1 MRLENEQGW
10 IEIEFDH
17 YAEEGCYMRDGLF
30 DAHNSVELGFNF
42 SIEGIGWGSVGDE
55 YVQTTDIAKLAEGSV
70 SVLNSKAD
78 SFSHLVLFPYK
89 CIGISEFCRFDFARN
104 ESGIAVHLHIWDGLF
119 EYIELTQILDETS
132 FADIAN
138 ELRNAANRFPVR

>member
-30 DAHNSVELGFNF
+30 DVHNSVELGFNF

-70 SVLNSKAD
+70 SVLNSKVD
-78 SFSHLVLFPYK
+78 SFSYSVLFPHK
-89 CIGISEFCRFDFARN
+89 CIGSSEFCRFDFSRN
-104 ESGIAVHLHIWDGLF
+104 EMGITVHLHIWDGLC
-119 EYIELTQILDETS
+119 EYIELTQLLTETGFS
-132 FADIAN
+132 EIVD

>member
-30 DAHNSVELGFNF
+30 DVHNSVELGFNF

-55 YVQTTDIAKLAEGSV
+55 YVQTTDIAKLAEGATIT
-70 SVLNSKAD
+70 LHSKTDHFTHSA
-78 SFSHLVLFPYK
+78 LFPYK

-104 ESGIAVHLHIWDGLF
+104 ESGIAVHLHIWDGLC
-119 EYIELTQILDETS
+119 EYIELTQILTETGFS
-132 FADIAN
+132 EIVD

>member
-30 DAHNSVELGFNF
+30 DAHNSVEIGFNF

-55 YVQTTDIAKLAEGSV
+55 YVQTSDIAKLAEGAA

-104 ESGIAVHLHIWDGLF
+104 ESGIAVHLHIWDGLC
-119 EYIELTQILDETS
+119 EYIELTQILTETS
-132 FADIAN
+132 FADIAD
-138 ELRNAANRFPVR
+138 ELRSAANRFPVR

>member
-30 DAHNSVELGFNF
+30 DVHNSVELGFNF

-55 YVQTTDIAKLAEGSV
+55 YVQTSDIAKLAEGAA

-78 SFSHLVLFPYK
+78 GFYHSVLFPYE
-89 CIGISEFCRFDFARN
+89 CIGESEFCRFDFSRN
-104 ESGIAVHLHIWDGLF
+104 ESGIAVHLRIWDGLC
-119 EYIELTQILDETS
+119 EYIELTQILTETGFS
-132 FADIAN
+132 EIVD

>member
-1 MRLENEQGW
+1 MILESEQGW
-10 IEIEFDH
+10 VKIEFDH

-55 YVQTTDIAKLAEGSV
+55 YVQTSDIAKLAEGATII
-70 SVLNSKAD
+70 LHSKTD
-78 SFSHLVLFPYK
+78 HFTHSVLFPYK
-89 CIGISEFCRFDFARN
+89 CIGESEFCRFDFSRN
-104 ESGIAVHLHIWDGLF
+104 EMGITVHLRIWDGLC
-119 EYIELTQILDETS
+119 EYIELTQILTETDFS
-132 FADIAN
+132 EIVD

>member
-1 MRLENEQGW
+1 MILESEQGW
-10 IEIEFDH
+10 VKIEFDH

-30 DAHNSVELGFNF
+30 DTHNSVEIGFNF

-55 YVQTTDIAKLAEGSV
+55 YVQTSDIAKLAEGAA

-104 ESGIAVHLHIWDGLF
+104 ESGIAVHLHIWDGLC
-119 EYIELTQILDETS
+119 EYIELTQILTETGFS
-132 FADIAN
+132 EIVD

>member
-1 MRLENEQGW
+1 MILESEQGW
-10 IEIEFDH
+10 VKIEFDH

-30 DAHNSVELGFNF
+30 DVHNSVELGFNF

-55 YVQTTDIAKLAEGSV
+55 YVQTSDIAKLAEGAA

-104 ESGIAVHLHIWDGLF
+104 ESGIAVHLHIWDGLC
-119 EYIELTQILDETS
+119 EYIELTQILTETGFS
-132 FADIAN
+132 EIVD
-138 ELRNAANRFPVR
+138 ELRNAANRFPVQ

>member
-55 YVQTTDIAKLAEGSV
+55 YVQTTDIAKLAEGAA

-89 CIGISEFCRFDFARN
+89 CIGISEFCKFDFARN

>member
-10 IEIEFDH
+10 LEIEFDH

-55 YVQTTDIAKLAEGSV
+55 YVQMSDIAKLAEGATIT
-70 SVLNSKAD
+70 LHSKTD
-78 SFSHLVLFPYK
+78 HFTHSVLFPYK
-89 CIGISEFCRFDFARN
+89 CIGESEFCRFDFSRN
-104 ESGIAVHLHIWDGLF
+104 EMGITVHLHIWDGLC
-119 EYIELTQILDETS
+119 EYIELTQILTETS
-132 FADIAN
+132 FADIAD
-138 ELRNAANRFPVR
+138 ELRSAANRFPVR

>member
-1 MRLENEQGW
+1 MILESEQGW
-10 IEIEFDH
+10 VKIEFDH
-17 YAEEGCYMRDGLF
+17 YAEERCYMRDGLF
-30 DAHNSVELGFNF
+30 DVHNSVELGFNF

-55 YVQTTDIAKLAEGSV
+55 YVQTSDIAKLAEGAA

-89 CIGISEFCRFDFARN
+89 CIGISEFCKFDFARN
-104 ESGIAVHLHIWDGLF
+104 ESGIAVHLHIWDGLC
-119 EYIELTQILDETS
+119 EYIELTQLLTETGFS
-132 FADIAN
+132 EIVD

>member
-30 DAHNSVELGFNF
+30 DVHNSVELGFNF

-55 YVQTTDIAKLAEGSV
+55 YLQTTDIARLAEGAENI
-70 SVLNSKAD
+70 LHSKTDHFTHSA
-78 SFSHLVLFPYK
+78 LFPYK

-104 ESGIAVHLHIWDGLF
+104 ESGIAVHLHIWDGLC
-119 EYIELTQILDETS
+119 EYIELTQILTETDFS
-132 FADIAN
+132 EIVD

>member
-1 MRLENEQGW
+1 MILESEQGW
-10 IEIEFDH
+10 VKIEFDH

-30 DAHNSVELGFNF
+30 DVHNSVELGFNF

-55 YVQTTDIAKLAEGSV
+55 YVQTTDIAKLAEGAA

-78 SFSHLVLFPYK
+78 SFSHLVSFPYK

-104 ESGIAVHLHIWDGLF
+104 ESGIAVHLHIWDGLC
-119 EYIELTQILDETS
+119 EYIELTQILTETGFS
-132 FADIAN
+132 EIVD
-138 ELRNAANRFPVR
+138 ELRNAANRLPVR

>member
-30 DAHNSVELGFNF
+30 DAHNSLELGFNF
-42 SIEGIGWGSVGDE
+42 SVEGIGWGSVGDE

-70 SVLNSKAD
+70 SVLNSKVD
-78 SFSHLVLFPYK
+78 SFSYSVLFPYN
-89 CIGISEFCRFDFARN
+89 CIGESEFCRFDFSRN
-104 ESGIAVHLHIWDGLF
+104 ECGIAVHLRIWDGLF

-132 FADIAN
+132 FADIAD
-138 ELRNAANRFPVR
+138 ELRSAANRFPVR

>member
-55 YVQTTDIAKLAEGSV
+55 YVQTSDIAKLAEGATIT
-70 SVLNSKAD
+70 LHSKTD
-78 SFSHLVLFPYK
+78 HFTHSVLFPYK
-89 CIGISEFCRFDFARN
+89 CIGESEFCRFDFSRN
-104 ESGIAVHLHIWDGLF
+104 ECGIAVHLRIWDGLC
-119 EYIELTQILDETS
+119 EYIALTQILTETS
-132 FADIAN
+132 FADIAD
-138 ELRNAANRFPVR
+138 EFRNAANRFPVR

>member
-30 DAHNSVELGFNF
+30 DVHNSVELGFNF

-55 YVQTTDIAKLAEGSV
+55 YVQTSDVTVQQG
-70 SVLNSKAD
+70 
-78 SFSHLVLFPYK
+78 
-89 CIGISEFCRFDFARN
+89 
-104 ESGIAVHLHIWDGLF
+104 
-119 EYIELTQILDETS
+119 
-132 FADIAN
+132 
-138 ELRNAANRFPVR
+138 

>member
-1 MRLENEQGW
+1 MRLENEHGC

-30 DAHNSVELGFNF
+30 DVHNSVELGFNF

-55 YVQTTDIAKLAEGSV
+55 YVQTTDIAKLAEGAA

-78 SFSHLVLFPYK
+78 GFYHSVLFPYE
-89 CIGISEFCRFDFARN
+89 CIGESEFCWFDFSRN
-104 ESGIAVHLHIWDGLF
+104 ESGIAVHLRIWVGLF
-119 EYIELTQILDETS
+119 EYIELTQILDESS
-132 FADIAN
+132 FADIAG
-138 ELRNAANRFPVR
+138 ELRSAANRFPVR

>member
-1 MRLENEQGW
+1 MILESEQGW
-10 IEIEFDH
+10 VKIEFDH

-30 DAHNSVELGFNF
+30 DVHNSVELGFNF

-70 SVLNSKAD
+70 SVLNSKVD
-78 SFSHLVLFPYK
+78 SFSYSVLFPYN
-89 CIGISEFCRFDFARN
+89 CIGESEFCRFDFSRN
-104 ESGIAVHLHIWDGLF
+104 ECGIAVHLRIWDGLF

-132 FADIAN
+132 FADIAD
-138 ELRNAANRFPVR
+138 EFRSAANRFPVR

>member
-30 DAHNSVELGFNF
+30 DAHNSVEVGFNF

-55 YVQTTDIAKLAEGSV
+55 YVQTSDIAKLAEGAA

-132 FADIAN
+132 FADIAD
-138 ELRNAANRFPVR
+138 EFRSAANRFPVR

>member
-30 DAHNSVELGFNF
+30 DTHNSVEIGFNF
-42 SIEGIGWGSVGDE
+42 SIEGIGWGRVGDE
-55 YVQTTDIAKLAEGSV
+55 YVQTSDIAKLSEGAA

-89 CIGISEFCRFDFARN
+89 CIGISEFCKFDFARN
-104 ESGIAVHLHIWDGLF
+104 ESGIAVHLHIWDGLC
-119 EYIELTQILDETS
+119 EYIELTQILTETGFS
-132 FADIAN
+132 EIVD

>member
-1 MRLENEQGW
+1 MILESEQGW
-10 IEIEFDH
+10 VKIEFDH

-30 DAHNSVELGFNF
+30 DAHNSVEIGFNF

-55 YVQTTDIAKLAEGSV
+55 YVQTSDIAKLAEGAA

-104 ESGIAVHLHIWDGLF
+104 ESGIAVHLRIWDGLF

-132 FADIAN
+132 FADIAD
-138 ELRNAANRFPVR
+138 ELRSAANRFPVR

>member
-1 MRLENEQGW
+1 MILESEQGW
-10 IEIEFDH
+10 VKIEFDH

-30 DAHNSVELGFNF
+30 DVHNSVEIGFNF

-55 YVQTTDIAKLAEGSV
+55 YVQTSDIAKLSEGAA

-78 SFSHLVLFPYK
+78 SFSHSVLFPYK
-89 CIGISEFCRFDFARN
+89 CIGISEFCRFDFSRN
-104 ESGIAVHLHIWDGLF
+104 ESGIAVHLHIWDGLC
-119 EYIELTQILDETS
+119 EYIELTQLRTETGFS
-132 FADIAN
+132 EIVD

>member
-55 YVQTTDIAKLAEGSV
+55 YVQTSDIAKLAEGATII
-70 SVLNSKAD
+70 LHSKTDHFTHSA
-78 SFSHLVLFPYK
+78 LFPYK

-104 ESGIAVHLHIWDGLF
+104 ESGIAVHLHIWDGLY
-119 EYIELTQILDETS
+119 EYIELTQILTETGFS
-132 FADIAN
+132 EIVD

>member
-17 YAEEGCYMRDGLF
+17 YAEEGGYMRDGLF
-30 DAHNSVELGFNF
+30 DAHNSVEIGFNF

-55 YVQTTDIAKLAEGSV
+55 YVQTSDIAKLAKGAA

-104 ESGIAVHLHIWDGLF
+104 ESGIAVHLHIWDGLC
-119 EYIELTQILDETS
+119 EYIELTQILTETGFS
-132 FADIAN
+132 EIVD

>member
-1 MRLENEQGW
+1 MRHENEQGW

-30 DAHNSVELGFNF
+30 DVHNSVELGFIF

-55 YVQTTDIAKLAEGSV
+55 YVQTTDIARLAEGAEKI
-70 SVLNSKAD
+70 LHSKTDHFTHSA
-78 SFSHLVLFPYK
+78 LFPYK

-104 ESGIAVHLHIWDGLF
+104 ESGIAVHLHIWDGLC
-119 EYIELTQILDETS
+119 EYIELTQILTETGFS
-132 FADIAN
+132 EIAD

>member
-30 DAHNSVELGFNF
+30 DAHNSVEIGFNF

-55 YVQTTDIAKLAEGSV
+55 YVQTSDIAKLAEGATIT
-70 SVLNSKAD
+70 LHSKTD
-78 SFSHLVLFPYK
+78 HFTHSVLFPYK
-89 CIGISEFCRFDFARN
+89 CIGESEFCRFDFSRN
-104 ESGIAVHLHIWDGLF
+104 EMGITVHLHIWDGLC
-119 EYIELTQILDETS
+119 EYIELTQILTETGFS
-132 FADIAN
+132 EIVD

>member
-30 DAHNSVELGFNF
+30 DVHNSVELGFNF
-42 SIEGIGWGSVGDE
+42 SIEGIGWGSVGAE
-55 YVQTTDIAKLAEGSV
+55 YVQTTDIAKLAEGAA

-78 SFSHLVLFPYK
+78 SFSHWVSCPYK

-104 ESGIAVHLHIWDGLF
+104 ESGIAVHLHIWDGLC
-119 EYIELTQILDETS
+119 EYIELTQILTETGFS
-132 FADIAN
+132 EIVD

>member
-55 YVQTTDIAKLAEGSV
+55 YVQTSDIAKLAEGATIT
-70 SVLNSKAD
+70 LHSKTD
-78 SFSHLVLFPYK
+78 HFTHSVLFPYK
-89 CIGISEFCRFDFARN
+89 CIGESEFCRFDFARN
-104 ESGIAVHLHIWDGLF
+104 ESGIAVHLHIWDGLC
-119 EYIELTQILDETS
+119 EYIELTQILTETS
-132 FADIAN
+132 FADIAD
-138 ELRNAANRFPVR
+138 ELRSAANRFPVR

>member
-1 MRLENEQGW
+1 
-10 IEIEFDH
+10 
-17 YAEEGCYMRDGLF
+17 MRDGLF

-55 YVQTTDIAKLAEGSV
+55 YLQTSDIAKLAEGAA

-104 ESGIAVHLHIWDGLF
+104 ESGIAVHLHIWDGLC
-119 EYIELTQILDETS
+119 EYIELTQILTETGFS
-132 FADIAN
+132 EIVD

>member
-30 DAHNSVELGFNF
+30 DVHNSVELGFNF

-55 YVQTTDIAKLAEGSV
+55 YVQTSDIAKLAEGATII
-70 SVLNSKAD
+70 LHSKTD
-78 SFSHLVLFPYK
+78 HFTHSVLFPYK
-89 CIGISEFCRFDFARN
+89 CIGESEFCRFDFSRN
-104 ESGIAVHLHIWDGLF
+104 EMGITVHLHIWDGLC
-119 EYIELTQILDETS
+119 EYIELTQILTETGFS
-132 FADIAN
+132 EIVD

>member
-1 MRLENEQGW
+1 MILESEQGW
-10 IEIEFDH
+10 VKIEFDH

-30 DAHNSVELGFNF
+30 DAHNSVEIGFNF

-55 YVQTTDIAKLAEGSV
+55 YVQTSDIAKLAEGAA

-89 CIGISEFCRFDFARN
+89 CIGISEFCKFDFARN
-104 ESGIAVHLHIWDGLF
+104 ESGIAVHLHIWDGLC
-119 EYIELTQILDETS
+119 EYIELTQILTETGFS
-132 FADIAN
+132 EIVD

>member
-1 MRLENEQGW
+1 
-10 IEIEFDH
+10 
-17 YAEEGCYMRDGLF
+17 MRDGLF
-30 DAHNSVELGFNF
+30 DAHNSVEIGFNF

-55 YVQTTDIAKLAEGSV
+55 YVQTSDIAKLAEGAA

-89 CIGISEFCRFDFARN
+89 CIGISEFCKFDFARN
-104 ESGIAVHLHIWDGLF
+104 ESGIAVHLHIWDGLC
-119 EYIELTQILDETS
+119 EYIELTQILTETGFS
-132 FADIAN
+132 EIVD

>member
-30 DAHNSVELGFNF
+30 DAHNSVEIGFNF
-42 SIEGIGWGSVGDE
+42 LIEGIGWGSVGDE
-55 YVQTTDIAKLAEGSV
+55 YVQTSDIAKLAEGAA

-104 ESGIAVHLHIWDGLF
+104 ESGIAVHLHIWDGLC
-119 EYIELTQILDETS
+119 EYIELTQILTETGFS
-132 FADIAN
+132 EIVD
-138 ELRNAANRFPVR
+138 ELRNAANRFPVQ